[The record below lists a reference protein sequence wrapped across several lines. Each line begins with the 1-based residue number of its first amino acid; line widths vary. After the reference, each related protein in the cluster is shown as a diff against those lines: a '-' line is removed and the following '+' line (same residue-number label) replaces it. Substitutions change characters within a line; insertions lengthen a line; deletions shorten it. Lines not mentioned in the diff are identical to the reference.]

1 MKQFIL
7 FILFFCAA
15 SLYGQQGTLSLKTCI
30 ETGVRNNLSLK
41 SSRID
46 VLKSR
51 TALTQNRSKLL
62 PVLSADFQMA
72 DYLMK
77 PANVT
82 TGALLGSDFPD
93 DPTWQKIQSMQ
104 YAMTSGIQL
113 GVPLYNQTILS
124 ATKVARTL
132 QEISNLSYEK
142 AVEDLT
148 LQIGNVYYLAQ
159 ASLEQQ
165 NLLAENIR
173 RMEELCT
180 ITEELYNGGV
190 VLEVDLTR
198 VQINL
203 KSLVAQ
209 HDQYVTLYEQ
219 QLNLLRFLL
228 DLPPEIPMAVMPMP
242 ADVSL
247 LPMEGVSESLPE
259 LRLLSS
265 KQDLIDKQIKAVRAG
280 YIPTVSL
287 SDRLDAVGYQEKF
300 RHFFHTSGETHNWFG
315 NTYLAL
321 SVQIPLF
328 DGNDKRLKVC
338 QYRYDKLQAETAFD
352 RQRKQLD
359 KEYADASRQLRHNLE
374 VFRTQKD
381 SYHQAEDVYEVT
393 EEKYKEGVASMTELL
408 QDEMRL
414 RAAQAACV
422 QAHCQ
427 CNVAQLTLLKL
438 SGHLTELSR

>member
-15 SLYGQQGTLSLKTCI
+15 SLYGQQGALSLKTCI

-132 QEISNLSYEK
+132 QEISSLSYEK

-180 ITEELYNGGV
+180 ITEELYKGGV
-190 VLEVDLTR
+190 VFHVALPDGSGAQCGGSCHRHFCLC
-198 VQINL
+198 Q
-203 KSLVAQ
+203 LVAGETAALHHPFCAGCPSGQ
-209 HDQYVTLYEQ
+209 SAVFCSVCPSGPPRAAARKRQFRGFPLGFYPDKRAGFLASHFGGDERHHRLYH
-219 QLNLLRFLL
+219 L
-228 DLPPEIPMAVMPMP
+228 DLHGQRIISPM
-242 ADVSL
+242 
-247 LPMEGVSESLPE
+247 
-259 LRLLSS
+259 
-265 KQDLIDKQIKAVRAG
+265 
-280 YIPTVSL
+280 
-287 SDRLDAVGYQEKF
+287 
-300 RHFFHTSGETHNWFG
+300 
-315 NTYLAL
+315 
-321 SVQIPLF
+321 
-328 DGNDKRLKVC
+328 C
-338 QYRYDKLQAETAFD
+338 
-352 RQRKQLD
+352 
-359 KEYADASRQLRHNLE
+359 
-374 VFRTQKD
+374 
-381 SYHQAEDVYEVT
+381 
-393 EEKYKEGVASMTELL
+393 
-408 QDEMRL
+408 
-414 RAAQAACV
+414 
-422 QAHCQ
+422 
-427 CNVAQLTLLKL
+427 TLL
-438 SGHLTELSR
+438 

>member
-1 MKQFIL
+1 MKQL
-7 FILFFCAA
+7 FVLLLLLG
-15 SLYGQQGTLSLKTCI
+15 SLSDAWGQTKTYTLKECVEMGI
-30 ETGVRNNLSLK
+30 RNNLSLRNSRMSVQK
-41 SSRID
+41 S
-46 VLKSR
+46 K
-51 TALTQNRSKLL
+51 TAWTQSRSKLL
-62 PVLSADFQMA
+62 PVLSADFQMV

-148 LQIGNVYYLAQ
+148 LQIGHVYYLAQ

-180 ITEELYNGGV
+180 ITEELYKGGV

-228 DLPPEIPMAVMPMP
+228 DLPPETPMAVMPMP

-247 LPMEGVSESLPE
+247 LPMEGVSESLPD
-259 LRLLSS
+259 LRLLSVCPS
-265 KQDLIDKQIKAVRAG
+265 GLPRTAARKRQFRGFPLGFYPDKRAG
-280 YIPTVSL
+280 FLASHFG
-287 SDRLDAVGYQEKF
+287 SDERHHRLYHLDLHG
-300 RHFFHTSGETHNWFG
+300 
-315 NTYLAL
+315 
-321 SVQIPLF
+321 
-328 DGNDKRLKVC
+328 
-338 QYRYDKLQAETAFD
+338 
-352 RQRKQLD
+352 QRII
-359 KEYADASRQLRHNLE
+359 RP
-374 VFRTQKD
+374 
-381 SYHQAEDVYEVT
+381 
-393 EEKYKEGVASMTELL
+393 M
-408 QDEMRL
+408 
-414 RAAQAACV
+414 C
-422 QAHCQ
+422 
-427 CNVAQLTLLKL
+427 TLL
-438 SGHLTELSR
+438 

>member
-1 MKQFIL
+1 M
-7 FILFFCAA
+7 
-15 SLYGQQGTLSLKTCI
+15 KTCI
-30 ETGVRNNLSLK
+30 ETGVRNNLLLK

-82 TGALLGSDFPD
+82 TGALLDSDFPD

-132 QEISNLSYEK
+132 QEISRLSYEK

-180 ITEELYNGGV
+180 ITEELYKGGV

-228 DLPPEIPMAVMPMP
+228 DLPPETPMAVMPMP

-265 KQDLIDKQIKAVRAG
+265 KQELIDKQIKAVRAG

-287 SDRLDAVGYQEKF
+287 SGRLGAVGYQEKF

-328 DGNDKRLKVC
+328 DGNDKRLKVR
-338 QYRYDKLQAETAFD
+338 QYRYDKL
-352 RQRKQLD
+352 
-359 KEYADASRQLRHNLE
+359 
-374 VFRTQKD
+374 
-381 SYHQAEDVYEVT
+381 
-393 EEKYKEGVASMTELL
+393 
-408 QDEMRL
+408 
-414 RAAQAACV
+414 
-422 QAHCQ
+422 
-427 CNVAQLTLLKL
+427 
-438 SGHLTELSR
+438 

>member
-1 MKQFIL
+1 M
-7 FILFFCAA
+7 
-15 SLYGQQGTLSLKTCI
+15 KTCI
-30 ETGVRNNLSLK
+30 ETGVRNNLLLK

-165 NLLAENIR
+165 NLLVENIR

-180 ITEELYNGGV
+180 ITEELYKGGV
-190 VLEVDLTR
+190 VFHVALPDGSGAQCGGSCHRHFCLC
-198 VQINL
+198 Q
-203 KSLVAQ
+203 LVAGETAALHHPFCAGCPFGQ
-209 HDQYVTLYEQ
+209 SAV
-219 QLNLLRFLL
+219 FGSVCPSG
-228 DLPPEIPMAVMPMP
+228 LPRTAARKRQFRGFPLGFYPIKGQ
-242 ADVSL
+242 VSL
-247 LPMEGVSESLPE
+247 QATLVAMKDITGSTIWICMGSVLFVLCVPYY
-259 LRLLSS
+259 
-265 KQDLIDKQIKAVRAG
+265 K
-280 YIPTVSL
+280 
-287 SDRLDAVGYQEKF
+287 QEK
-300 RHFFHTSGETHNWFG
+300 T
-315 NTYLAL
+315 
-321 SVQIPLF
+321 
-328 DGNDKRLKVC
+328 
-338 QYRYDKLQAETAFD
+338 
-352 RQRKQLD
+352 
-359 KEYADASRQLRHNLE
+359 
-374 VFRTQKD
+374 
-381 SYHQAEDVYEVT
+381 
-393 EEKYKEGVASMTELL
+393 
-408 QDEMRL
+408 
-414 RAAQAACV
+414 
-422 QAHCQ
+422 
-427 CNVAQLTLLKL
+427 
-438 SGHLTELSR
+438 